1 MRFARAGLSQSTS
14 LIQGVLIMLV
24 NVDDCA
30 SNSAASLFLPAL
42 IAGEGGKTSEHFI
55 EFFTATIR
63 NPNTRLAY
71 QRSAHRFLSW
81 SSSVGLRNLADIQP
95 VHVATWVE
103 SELRR
108 YSVATVKQ
116 QLAGLK
122 MLFDWLVV
130 RQVMASNPAHSVRS
144 PRQTI
149 GKGKTPVLDPMEAR
163 QLLSSIDIST
173 RLGLRD
179 RALIGTML
187 YTFGRIG
194 AVLMMRVED
203 VYSQN
208 RRLWIRL
215 HEKGGKLH
223 DMPCHH
229 ELEEWLI
236 DYVETCNLA
245 SDPDGWLFPSWDR
258 GSRSLGR
265 NRLAHSNAY
274 MMVRRRARA
283 AGIATRINNHTFRAT
298 GITAYLLNNGT
309 LEKAAKMA
317 NHSSTRT
324 TQLYDRRSDKILTG
338 EVERIRFE

>member
-1 MRFARAGLSQSTS
+1 
-14 LIQGVLIMLV
+14 MLV
-24 NVDDCA
+24 NVDDCT
-30 SNSAASLFLPAL
+30 SNWPANLFVPAL
-42 IAGEGGKTSEHFI
+42 VADEETSKHFI

-81 SSSVGLRNLADIQP
+81 SESVGLRSLANIQP

-103 SELRR
+103 VELRR

-130 RQVMASNPAHSVRS
+130 RQVMATNPAHSVRS

-149 GKGKTPVLDPMEAR
+149 GKGKTPVLDPSEAR
-163 QLLSSIDIST
+163 QLLSSINIASC
-173 RLGLRD
+173 LGLRD

-208 RRLWIRL
+208 RRLWVRL

-229 ELEEWLI
+229 ELEGWLA
-236 DYVETCNLA
+236 DYIERCGLA
-245 SDPDGWLFPSWDR
+245 AEPNGWLFPSWDTAT
-258 GSRSLGR
+258 RSLGR

-324 TQLYDRRSDKILTG
+324 TQLYDRRDDQIVLG
-338 EVERIRFE
+338 EVEKVRF

>member
-1 MRFARAGLSQSTS
+1 MIDNEVMQSPIWAVSRVDGFEVDGVPLIWNAGSSVQRT
-14 LIQGVLIMLV
+14 
-24 NVDDCA
+24 
-30 SNSAASLFLPAL
+30 FL
-42 IAGEGGKTSEHFI
+42 
-55 EFFTATIR
+55 EFFAAAIR
-63 NPNTRLAY
+63 NPNTRQAY
-71 QRSAHRFLSW
+71 HRAACNFLEW
-81 SSSVGLRNLADIQP
+81 AELNGLNFLHDIEP
-95 VHVATWVE
+95 LHVAAWVE
-103 SELRR
+103 LSMEK
-108 YSVATVKQ
+108 YSTATVKQ

-130 RQVMASNPAHSVRS
+130 KQVLSSNPAHSVRS

-149 GKGKTPVLDPMEAR
+149 GKGKTPVLDPSEAR
-163 QLLSSIDIST
+163 QLLSSIDVSKNV
-173 RLGLRD
+173 GLRD

-194 AVLMMRVED
+194 AVLGMRVQD

-208 RRLWIRL
+208 RRLWVRL

-229 ELEEWLI
+229 ELEEWIAEYMERCSLN
-236 DYVETCNLA
+236 DDQ
-245 SDPDGWLFPSWDR
+245 SGWLFPSWNR
-258 GSRSLGR
+258 SAGSLGQ
-265 NRLAHSNAY
+265 NRLAHPNAY
-274 MMVRRRARA
+274 MMVKRRARA

-324 TQLYDRRSDKILTG
+324 TQLYDRRNDQVVVG